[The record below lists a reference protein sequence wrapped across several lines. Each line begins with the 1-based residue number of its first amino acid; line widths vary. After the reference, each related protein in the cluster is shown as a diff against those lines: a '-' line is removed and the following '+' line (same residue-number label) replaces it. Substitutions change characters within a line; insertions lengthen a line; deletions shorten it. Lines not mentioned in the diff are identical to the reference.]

1 MISVQCGVVP
11 FQDMVILSIFK
22 LPVCSSE
29 LALKKKKSKMMGICV
44 FRRSESVSWCSQL
57 LEVTKEIPFLS
68 TGVYFQ
74 YPPSHKSAGKRSPF
88 SSKESGVQNSLYGKK
103 SNSRGNCKAHLM
115 SSWPACFAGLFF
127 QLANTFQSV
136 KLMSPPLYQQES
148 CLAVGR
154 SHDASEH

>member
-1 MISVQCGVVP
+1 MQCGVVP

-22 LPVCSSE
+22 FPVCSSE

-127 QLANTFQSV
+127 QLANTVGNRRLRDKQLF
-136 KLMSPPLYQQES
+136 S
-148 CLAVGR
+148 CK
-154 SHDASEH
+154 SEVFDF